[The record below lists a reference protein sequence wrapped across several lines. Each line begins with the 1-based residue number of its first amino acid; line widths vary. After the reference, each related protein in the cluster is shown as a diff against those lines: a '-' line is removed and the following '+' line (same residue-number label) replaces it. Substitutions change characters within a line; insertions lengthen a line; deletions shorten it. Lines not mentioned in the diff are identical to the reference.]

1 MSPAE
6 ALDGRAVTEKP
17 SPRLRGHAGPVLRS
31 PREPRPAR
39 ARAGAPRT
47 GRNAIE
53 SCALREERDTTA
65 ATGRRCYN
73 AHGSWSTTR
82 IARDPYGERRGIL
95 VSESI
100 PDDKGILKP
109 AQVCQALGIQP
120 YQLKF
125 WETEFADLGRRV
137 GPKRL
142 YGPEEMDLV
151 SEIKSL
157 LVDSRVNLSEA
168 RAILAERFATGDDD
182 GAKEGS
188 DTPGSASNPE
198 SESGPDSRARV
209 RELETRWRSAES
221 KLRVLEKALEAARK
235 ELEQRE
241 ISHRAEVSAERATSV
256 GLREALDSSRRE
268 ARGAAEELTRE
279 QAKTRSLRDELAGV
293 RRKADAAEARLSQL
307 ASAEDELSVLR
318 AALEGR
324 NAELEQRTEEL
335 NAREAE
341 IASLESLLSSSEKA
355 GAQLTRDIERLR
367 TRLAAV
373 EAEAAQSLSRVERT
387 TEMEAELERAR
398 LAIEALEER
407 RAEDS
412 RDRERLRLAL
422 DAVRSEASRRLEA
435 AELRSRELANRMERL
450 LVTLAP
456 PAFRSERDAA
466 LEAHSVPAAQR
477 RGDAVT
483 NTPRVA
489 APPRNPPAER
499 DTARDPG

>member
-1 MSPAE
+1 M
-6 ALDGRAVTEKP
+6 
-17 SPRLRGHAGPVLRS
+17 
-31 PREPRPAR
+31 
-39 ARAGAPRT
+39 
-47 GRNAIE
+47 
-53 SCALREERDTTA
+53 
-65 ATGRRCYN
+65 
-73 AHGSWSTTR
+73 
-82 IARDPYGERRGIL
+82 
-95 VSESI
+95 SESI

-188 DTPGSASNPE
+188 DTPGSASSPE
-198 SESGPDSRARV
+198 LESGPDQKARI
-209 RELETRWRSAES
+209 RELETQCRGAES
-221 KLRVLEKALEAARK
+221 KVRVLEKALEAARK

-241 ISHRAEVSAERATSV
+241 ISHRAEVSSERATSV
-256 GLREALDSSRRE
+256 GLRDALDSSRRE
-268 ARGAAEELTRE
+268 ARAAAEELTRE
-279 QAKTRSLRDELAGV
+279 QAKTRSLRDDLSAI

-307 ASAEDELSVLR
+307 SSAQDEVSALR
-318 AALEGR
+318 VALEGR
-324 NAELEQRTEEL
+324 IAELEQRTEEL
-335 NAREAE
+335 AAREAE

-355 GAQLTRDIERLR
+355 RDQLALDSDQLR

-373 EAEAAQSLSRVERT
+373 EAEAAQSVALAERT
-387 TEMEAELERAR
+387 TELEAELARAT
-398 LAIEALEER
+398 LALKTLEER
-407 RAEDS
+407 RAADS
-412 RDRERLRLAL
+412 RDREQLRLAL
-422 DAVRSEASRRLEA
+422 DAVRDEAGRRLEA
-435 AELRSRELANRMERL
+435 AELRSRELVSRIERL

-456 PAFRSERDAA
+456 PAFRTER
-466 LEAHSVPAAQR
+466 EAAQGAHPVPTAQL
-477 RGDAVT
+477 RGGAVT
-483 NTPRVA
+483 DTPRVA
-489 APPRNPPAER
+489 APPRNPPVER